1 MIISS
6 ILNFRNLIHEKIAHI
21 TEVLLKDEYESY
33 MDYNFN
39 CFNNLGYSKD
49 CLIIVGL
56 NLTGILG
63 NAEADPQGL
72 VGGEDLGPPGTDLAR
87 GLGPLPRNK
96 NEFFA
101 WNGILVS
108 SERYFLNIWG
118 NNLH

>member
-21 TEVLLKDEYESY
+21 TEVLLEDEYESY

-39 CFNNLGYSKD
+39 RFNNLGHSKD
-49 CLIIVGL
+49 CLITIGL

-72 VGGEDLGPPGTDLAR
+72 VGGRGFGSTGNGSGEGARPPFQ
-87 GLGPLPRNK
+87 K
-96 NEFFA
+96 QK
-101 WNGILVS
+101 
-108 SERYFLNIWG
+108 
-118 NNLH
+118 